1 MSGDFLGLMKTTLLI
16 VLLAVEIIV
25 IPQSKQVPPP
35 GVPDCWPACCWG
47 WHPPRDKLREELQR
61 LRELLKPPPVTS

>member
-1 MSGDFLGLMKTTLLI
+1 MKTLLV

-47 WHPPRDKLREELQR
+47 WHPKPDERLKELER
-61 LRELLKPPPVTS
+61 LRELIKPRPLTS